1 MAQDLTRISDEDV
14 KGSYWFR
21 RLVKDLKKISKHIKV
36 IPIRHGFVR
45 IYWKEAYV
53 HEAYKEMPMKGFV
66 WYTDSPYKESL
77 KLVQQWEDDGEIQRK
92 VKNFVEGYWEALHAI
107 KLRIFQFKNNE
118 EHYRLAKDMYRHVV
132 IK

>member
-1 MAQDLTRISDEDV
+1 MARDLIRTSDENV

-21 RLVKDLKKISKHIKV
+21 RLVRELRKISKHIKV

-77 KLVQQWEDDGEIQRK
+77 KLVQQWEDDGTIQRK
-92 VKNFVEGYWEALHAI
+92 VKNYVEGYWEALKAI

-118 EHYRLAKDMYRHVV
+118 EHYRIAKDMYRHVV
-132 IK
+132 VK